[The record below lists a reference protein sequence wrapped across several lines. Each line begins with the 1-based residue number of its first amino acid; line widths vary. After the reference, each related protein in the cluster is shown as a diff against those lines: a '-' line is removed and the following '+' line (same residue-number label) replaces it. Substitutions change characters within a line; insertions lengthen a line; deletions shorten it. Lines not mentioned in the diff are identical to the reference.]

1 MQQPNFH
8 CKPVPG
14 ERIEAQLV
22 AISDPAACVFGQ
34 VMEPVGTP
42 LAGAL
47 VLLFRIEPDTP
58 AGVPVAQMLTDTD
71 GHFAFG
77 GLDGD
82 VLYRVKVF
90 CHSGKMRV
98 VEA

>member
-8 CKPVPG
+8 YKPAPG
-14 ERIEAQLV
+14 ERIDTRLV
-22 AISDPAACVFGQ
+22 VSPNSAACVFGQ
-34 VMEPVGTP
+34 VAEPSGTP
-42 LAGAL
+42 LAGVL
-47 VLLFRIEPDTP
+47 VLLLRIETDTP

-77 GLDGD
+77 GLAGD
-82 VLYRVKVF
+82 VLYRAKVF
-90 CHSGKMRV
+90 CCGGKARV